1 MRTQAALEITEKTKN
16 TIRVTITPMA
26 NRLAFMLL
34 WGTLEPDRRSRIG
47 REWDEIGECL
57 LSSFLA
63 SSSHQ
68 KPSPWEYIDWLMEDT
83 FRLPSILQQ
92 FKTELPPY
100 LTTVQEKWRML
111 RVSRVPDLIDIE
123 LYRQDHTLI
132 GSVEGNQLSEG
143 QRNTA
148 ILNLLLVRGD
158 GPIVIDQPE
167 DEVDTSF
174 IYKDLVPLLRQSK
187 TQRQLILA
195 THNANL
201 PVNADSEFVYALMSE
216 GGKGSVMAQG
226 GTDLKQTAAAILD
239 IMEGSEEAFKRRF
252 EKYHF

>member
-1 MRTQAALEITEKTKN
+1 
-16 TIRVTITPMA
+16 MA
-26 NRLAFMLL
+26 YKSAFMSF
-34 WGTLEPDRRSRIG
+34 WQKLEPDRRSRVG
-47 REWDEIGECL
+47 KEWDAIGEYL
-57 LSSFLA
+57 FSDFLA
-63 SSSHQ
+63 SPSPQ
-68 KPSPWEYIDWLMEDT
+68 NASPWEYIDWVMEDT
-83 FRLPSILQQ
+83 SRLPGILQQ
-92 FKTELPPY
+92 FKTELPQY
-100 LTTVQEKWRML
+100 FGTVQERWRGL
-111 RVSRVPDLIDIE
+111 RVQRVPDLIDIE
-123 LYRQDHTLI
+123 LYRQDRSLI

-216 GGKGSVMAQG
+216 GGKGRVLAQG
-226 GTDLKQTAAAILD
+226 GTDLKQTATAILD
-239 IMEGSEEAFKRRF
+239 IMEGSEEAFRRRF